1 MVNALRDSLSDV
13 ALLDHPITQVKEE
26 LRLARSMRSMS
37 QSGLREVMDLVNRPG
52 VLSLAVG
59 LPAAEMFPTEAIADA
74 TARLLTSDPVSLQ
87 YGVPSKSLKA
97 QIVELMALRGVRCRA
112 EQVFLTSGAQQALD
126 LMACL
131 LLDPHGEVMIERT
144 VYDGIQMA
152 VKRFEPE
159 ILTVSTDPETGIE
172 VDEIEALLLAGHRP
186 AFIYVI
192 TDGHNPLGVSVSQ
205 EKRYRL
211 VELAREFGVPIIE
224 DDAYGLLYYEQA
236 PAAPLRALDDEWVL
250 YVGSFS
256 KILAPALR
264 AGWAVV
270 PEHLVP
276 RLSALKH
283 AADIDTPSF
292 SHRAISVYLESGHH
306 YGHLVALRNEYRRRR
321 NALLGALEA
330 YLPPYVKWNYPT
342 SGMFVWVEL
351 PRNLD
356 ATTLLRTAVE
366 RESVAFS
373 PGAIFC
379 GADDSHAR
387 HCLRLTFAS
396 CTPEKIEEGIRRLAR
411 AIEAAMR

>member
-1 MVNALRDSLSDV
+1 MVNALRSTPSEV
-13 ALLDHPITQVKEE
+13 AVFDRPVTPVTDE
-26 LRLARSMRSMS
+26 LRLARSLRSMS
-37 QSGLREVMDLVNRPG
+37 QSGLREVMDLVTRPG
-52 VLSLAVG
+52 VLSMALG
-59 LPAAEMFPTEAIADA
+59 LPAAELFPTQEIADA
-74 TARLLTSDPVSLQ
+74 TARLLASDPCSLQ
-87 YGVPSKSLKA
+87 YGVPSRNLKA
-97 QIVELMALRGVRCRA
+97 QIVELMALRGVRCRP

-126 LMACL
+126 LVARL
-131 LLDPHGEVMIERT
+131 LLDPHGEVLIEQT

-152 VKRFEPE
+152 VRRFEPE

-186 AFIYVI
+186 AFMYVI
-192 TDGHNPLGVSVSQ
+192 TDGHNPLGVSVSP
-205 EKRYRL
+205 EKRVRL
-211 VELAREFGVPIIE
+211 VELAREFGVPILE

-250 YVGSFS
+250 YTGSFS

-264 AGWAVV
+264 VGWVIV

-292 SHRAISVYLESGHH
+292 SQRAVSVYLESGHH
-306 YGHLVALRNEYRRRR
+306 YEHLVTLRNEYRRRR
-321 NALLGALEA
+321 NAMLGALEA

-351 PRNLD
+351 PRTMD
-356 ATTLLRTAVE
+356 ATSVLKAAVE
-366 RESVAFS
+366 TENVAFS

-379 GADDSHAR
+379 ATDSTHAR
-387 HCLRLTFAS
+387 HCLRLSFAS
-396 CTPEKIEEGIRRLAR
+396 CAPEKIEEGVRRLAR
-411 AIEAAMR
+411 VIEGMMP